1 MKYEVDFPKEYIR
14 RVSRIV
20 LMVAALLGLI
30 VLGSVVSP
38 VGEQGRPGFLSP
50 RLAEITTYQRAIQ
63 RWAGDLQDIQTGL
76 GGLLSNPSGDLLAQD
91 GKGNLLY
98 GRLLSLQA
106 EVDSTRV
113 PPTLETLH
121 AAMQNT
127 VAATLEV
134 ALRVAAWISEPT
146 PENSASAEGALNT
159 AREMLGQINQN
170 PWVVEP

>member
-1 MKYEVDFPKEYIR
+1 MTYEVDLPKEYIR
-14 RVSRIV
+14 RVLRIV
-20 LMVAALLGLI
+20 LIMAAILGLI
-30 VLGSVVSP
+30 VLGRSVSP
-38 VGEQGRPGFLSP
+38 VGEYGRPTFLSP
-50 RLAEITTYQRAIQ
+50 RLAEITAYQRAIQ
-63 RWAGDLQDIQTGL
+63 RWAGELQDIQAGL
-76 GGLLSNPSGDLLAQD
+76 GGLLSNPSADLLAQD

-121 AAMQNT
+121 AAVQDT

-146 PENSASAEGALNT
+146 LENSASAEDALNT
-159 AREMLGQINQN
+159 ARDMLGQINQN